1 MMKLE
6 VTRDVISDLWPLCQS
21 KDASGDSQSLVEQ
34 FLAQDS
40 EFASALREG
49 NTLRRVVPSVR
60 LSPDA
65 ELRLLHD
72 AQHRARMKLMIIG
85 GSIVLAAILI
95 FATLWWAM
103 LLLTRRGF

>member
-6 VTRDVISDLWPLCQS
+6 VTRNVISDLWPLCQS
-21 KDASGDSQSLVEQ
+21 RDASADSQVLVEH

-49 NTLRRVVPSVR
+49 NAVRRVVPSVR

-72 AQHRARMKLMIIG
+72 AQQRARIKLMIIG
-85 GSIVLAAILI
+85 GSIALTAILL
-95 FATLWWAM
+95 FAAFAVAW
-103 LLLTRRGF
+103 LLLARRGF